1 MSDAKEK
8 FRAFRFAGI
17 IAFVCCLLITGASTG
32 LKKFQLENKELDR
45 QKNVLSAA
53 GAFDGKDPGSDE
65 RIRELY
71 KQRIEKVRVNNQG
84 RLIRKDKEQGLTLYL
99 YTIDGKLAAYIV
111 PIESRGL
118 WGKINGYMAIE
129 KDGKTVAGFS
139 VYNHSETPG
148 LGGEIEKEWFGKN
161 FVGKR
166 IVNRSGEFVSV
177 AVAKGEAE
185 DLPEEKR
192 KHYVDGISGATLT
205 GKYLSEGIKKNLKRY
220 EPVSVQFQQQDQ
232 PVFQNGNGVNE

>member
-8 FRAFRFAGI
+8 FRAFRFAAI

-32 LKKFQLENKELDR
+32 LKKFQLENKELHR
-45 QKNVLSAA
+45 QTNVLSAA
-53 GAFDGKDPGSDE
+53 GAFDGRDFGSDE
-65 RIRELY
+65 EIRELY
-71 KQRIEKVRVNNQG
+71 EKRIEKVRVSNEG
-84 RLIRKDKEQGLTLYL
+84 RLIREDGEQGLTLYL
-99 YTIDGKLAAYIV
+99 YKIDGELAAYIV

-148 LGGEIEKEWFGKN
+148 LGGEIEKEWFGEN

-166 IVNRSGEFVSV
+166 IVNRSGDFVSV
-177 AVAKGEAE
+177 AVAKGEAGE
-185 DLPEEKR
+185 LPEEKQ

-205 GKYLSEGIKKNLKRY
+205 GKYLTEGIKKELKAY
-220 EPVSVQFQQQDQ
+220 EPVSVKFRQQDQ
-232 PVFQNGNGVNE
+232 PTFENRNGMDE

>member
-8 FRAFRFAGI
+8 FRAFRFAAI
-17 IAFVCCLLITGASTG
+17 IAFVCGLLITGASTG

-53 GAFDGKDPGSDE
+53 GAFDGRDPGSDKQ
-65 RIRELY
+65 IRALY
-71 KQRIEKVRVNNQG
+71 EQRIEKVRVDNEG
-84 RLIRKDKEQGLTLYL
+84 RLIRSDKGKGLTLYL
-99 YTIDGKLAAYIV
+99 YKINGELAAYIV

-185 DLPEEKR
+185 ELPQEKQ

-205 GKYLSEGIKKNLKRY
+205 GKYLTEGIKKELKAY
-220 EPVSVQFQQQDQ
+220 EPVSVKFRQQDQ
-232 PVFQNGNGVNE
+232 PAFENRDGMNE